1 MDAAL
6 HKETIELK
14 SEGTQRRSWCYVAD
28 CVSGLFSIL
37 LKGKAG
43 EAYNV
48 APDDAFTISEMAETV
63 ADIAGKRVIYKLR
76 PTQENQNFN
85 PMDIAVLSTEK
96 LKALGW
102 RSRFSLK
109 DGINSTLQIMRYS
122 EVLPDE

>member
-1 MDAAL
+1 M
-6 HKETIELK
+6 
-14 SEGTQRRSWCYVAD
+14 AD

>member
-14 SEGTQRRSWCYVAD
+14 SEGRQRRSWCYVAD

-63 ADIAGKRVIYKLR
+63 ADIAGQRVIYTLR